1 MWKTYFAYFGAQA
14 YFIRFSCSSFGKDLA
29 FILGDKFSD
38 HFITACL
45 DEIDAA
51 RKGKIYFKDFL
62 QLFHEDYSQSTGE
75 WLHEQGFDY
84 GYIENH

>member
-1 MWKTYFAYFGAQA
+1 
-14 YFIRFSCSSFGKDLA
+14 
-29 FILGDKFSD
+29 
-38 HFITACL
+38 L